1 MATIRKPK
9 ELATEISVVQSDG
22 EAMFFADSRIPSM
35 QKVAGKEYVPFGDQQ
50 NDYPEYLL
58 YLYNKSALHNAIING
73 KVMYILGNG
82 FTNNKMANE
91 TQTWEELANIIAIDI
106 ETFGGFYLEC
116 LPKIGSNDYNFY
128 HISYARLRTN
138 ENNSKFFYKK
148 DWQRPYMYRDC
159 DEEYPAFHVGIKE
172 PSIFFYKEYRAD
184 KKPYPLPSYVGACND
199 IESSIETSKHTLT
212 NAKTGWSA
220 SKLVTFY
227 MSDKD
232 PLIKKTIDR
241 QINNAY
247 AGAEGKKHML
257 AFVNDPTKK
266 PTVEDLGQSDLTK
279 ENITPVQNIIMQNIL
294 TGHGITHGLLF
305 GIQQEGKLGGATELK
320 TAYQIFKVNYVNR
333 KRKALENIILKL
345 SGVAPG
351 IIDSDPIGIDF
362 SEMTIKENLSRKEIR
377 EMIGAKQETDAP
389 PPNQLQATIN
399 SLSPLVANKLIESM
413 TPDEIRGIAGLP
425 PVAGGSNLKDAAP
438 PLPTVDTIAQNAN
451 SVLTN
456 LSGRQMQ
463 GISRI
468 VRQFSQGKLT
478 KAQAAIMLKNGFGF
492 TDADV
497 DAYLGIDEDPLTQ
510 DAKFSQQYNEI
521 DVAEMFAACGQDAS
535 QFIVMGSQE
544 VKGDGED
551 EMAFAF
557 KTAVELTALEAKIS
571 DILKKDSKV
580 GNDAIAKGLNVPLEQ
595 VNTTIEKLINDG
607 VIVAESVGGNLIRKV
622 IEPTIKSNLPEFKIM
637 YSYEKRPEASG
648 PELLATSR
656 PFCQKMIALQRQ
668 GRMYSREDIQKISE
682 RLGYSVFNRSGGFW
696 NNNGTIEKQC
706 RHYFKRNIVIK
717 KK

>member
-1 MATIRKPK
+1 MATRNKPK
-9 ELATEISVVQSDG
+9 EQGSEISVVDSG
-22 EAMFFADSRIPSM
+22 ELMLFADSRIPSM
-35 QKVAGKEYVPFGDQQ
+35 TKVMGKNYVPFGDQQ

-58 YLYNKSALHNAIING
+58 YLYNKSALHNAIVSG
-73 KVMYILGNG
+73 KSMYILGNG
-82 FTNNKMANE
+82 FTNNPMANE
-91 TQTWEELANIIAIDI
+91 TQTWLELAEVINTDI
-106 ETFGGFYLEC
+106 ELFGGFYLEC
-116 LPKIGSNDYNFY
+116 LPKMGGNGYNFY

-138 ENNSKFFYKK
+138 YENNKFFYKR
-148 DWQRPYMYRDC
+148 DWQKPYMYREC
-159 DEEYPAFHVGIKE
+159 EQEYPAFFNGIKE
-172 PSIFFYKEYRAD
+172 PSIFYYKEYRAD
-184 KKPYPLPSYVGACND
+184 KKPYALPCYVGACND

-232 PLIKKTIDR
+232 EVAKKAIDR
-241 QINNAY
+241 KINNAY
-247 AGAEGKKHML
+247 TGAEGRKHML
-257 AFVNDPTKK
+257 AFVQDPSKK

-294 TGHGITHGLLF
+294 SGHGITHGLLF

-333 KRKALENIILKL
+333 KRKALENVIFRLT
-345 SGVAPG
+345 GVQVG
-351 IIDSDPIGIDF
+351 IIDSDPIGIEF
-362 SEMTIKENLSRKEIR
+362 SE
-377 EMIGAKQETDAP
+377 Q
-389 PPNQLQATIN
+389 
-399 SLSPLVANKLIESM
+399 
-413 TPDEIRGIAGLP
+413 
-425 PVAGGSNLKDAAP
+425 
-438 PLPTVDTIAQNAN
+438 TIANVAPKDWILEQLGIDAVKYGVAPEATAQQQAAAN
-451 SVLTN
+451 TTLTN

-492 TDADV
+492 TDTDV
-497 DAYLGIDEDPLTQ
+497 NEYLGIDDDPLTE
-510 DAKFSQQYNEI
+510 DAKFSQQYNEV
-521 DVAEMFAACGQDAS
+521 DVAEMFASCGQDAS
-535 QFIVMGSQE
+535 QFIVMSSEE

-571 DILKKDSKV
+571 DILKKDNKV
-580 GNDAIAKGLNVPLEQ
+580 TNDAIAKALQVPLEQ

-607 VIVAESVGGNLIRKV
+607 VIAAESVGGALIRKV
-622 IEPTIKSNLPEFKIM
+622 IEPTVKSSLPGFKIM

-648 PELLATSR
+648 DVLLPTSR
-656 PFCQKMIALQRQ
+656 PFCVKMIELQRQ
-668 GRMYSREDIQKISE
+668 GRMYSREDIQKISA